1 MNSIEEGKDKSPAD
15 VEMETWESPPLLP
28 QMKDGVLNMDD
39 SLSSARLTGDGESDG
54 STRMKP
60 YFPPPRITKR
70 NLLCF
75 ILCGFLDAFKRVV
88 LMIPV
93 ILVLCIIML
102 DFYYLIIIELPSR
115 YAEHPIRTTFIVIL
129 WIPVIVLL
137 LISFFRTVLTSS
149 AVNDNPTPNAMDH
162 FTCPRC
168 RKCLALKPVRAHHC
182 AICQK
187 CVLKMDHHCPWVGNC
202 VGLYNYKF
210 FCLFI
215 FYAEIGCWIFLF
227 GVSRSIADIF
237 SRNDHV
243 TAGMLFASVL
253 TFAFAITLI
262 CFAGF
267 HANLILHNRTTLEF
281 GDTNG
286 YDKGSFY
293 LNWITVFGPHPMY
306 WFLPVQT
313 IESHLG
319 WGWNMDRSCEPL
331 IV

>member
-1 MNSIEEGKDKSPAD
+1 
-15 VEMETWESPPLLP
+15 METEESSSLLP
-28 QMKDGVLNMDD
+28 LMTDGVLNLND
-39 SLSSARLTGDGESDG
+39 SLSSASLTGDGVSEG
-54 STRMKP
+54 STKMKP
-60 YFPPPRITKR
+60 YFPPPRVTKR
-70 NLLCF
+70 NMLCLIF
-75 ILCGFLDAFKRVV
+75 WGFLDAFKRGV

-93 ILVLCIIML
+93 ILVLSIITL
-102 DFYYLIIIELPSR
+102 DFYFLTIVELPKR
-115 YAEHPIRTTFIVIL
+115 YAEHPIRTTFIVLL

-137 LISFFRTVLTSS
+137 LISFLRTVLTSS
-149 AVNDNPTPNAMDH
+149 AVDDNPAPHSMDH

-215 FYAEIGCWIFLF
+215 LYSEIGCWIFLF
-227 GVSRSIADIF
+227 GMSRSVSDIF
-237 SRNDHV
+237 SGGDHV

-253 TFAFAITLI
+253 TFAFALTLI

-267 HANLILHNRTTLEF
+267 HANLILHNRTTIEF
-281 GDTNG
+281 GMTNG
-286 YDKGSFY
+286 FDKGSFY
-293 LNWITVFGPHPMY
+293 QNWIAVFGPHPMY
-306 WFLPVQT
+306 WLLPVQT

-319 WGWNMDRSCEPL
+319 WGWNNDRSCERL